1 MFRTQVQG
9 LFDQKWNKYTAEIF
23 FWYFFDQKFKFTV
36 LTIYKTW
43 NFLTFFLCLW
53 AILFLTFCILRI
65 RIHWPDCES
74 GYNPDPDKHCL
85 THPLLTLSVHST
97 LYSSIRSPCE
107 AGFLN
112 LKLSWV
118 AVVAGSSGVSAPTG
132 PGAQG
137 GVSTAAQPE

>member
-1 MFRTQVQG
+1 MYE
-9 LFDQKWNKYTAEIF
+9 LFSY
-23 FWYFFDQKFKFTV
+23 V
-36 LTIYKTW
+36 CGS
-43 NFLTFFLCLW
+43 FLTFW
-53 AILFLTFCILRI
+53 ILRI
-65 RIHWPDCES
+65 RIHLPDSES
-74 GYNPDPDKHCL
+74 GSGQTLLN
-85 THPLLTLSVHST
+85 TLLTLSVHST
-97 LYSSIRSPCE
+97 LYSSIRSPCD